1 MFINK
6 YLIRFETMERFQQCQ
21 SEVAVNYLLKKK
33 WAIISPYVTYLG
45 QEIDWEV
52 EAKSEAKNI
61 WNEQDLANK
70 NLEKIDLAQLA
81 LQYTGDRFA
90 YGTDG
95 TDTALDCL
103 RELSNFDTDERTART
118 RTYWA
123 FLQDRACETFA
134 RAVLNELMNMIEN
147 Q

>member
-1 MFINK
+1 MSIKK
-6 YLIRFETMERFQQCQ
+6 YLIKFDDIERFNRYQNE
-21 SEVAVNYLLKKK
+21 SAVNHLLSKK
-33 WAIISPYVTYLG
+33 WALNPRDVIYLG
-45 QEIDWEV
+45 EEINWLA

-61 WNEQDLANK
+61 WDEQDLANK

-95 TDTALDCL
+95 TDTTLDCL

-118 RTYWA
+118 RTYWQ

-147 Q
+147 

>member
-1 MFINK
+1 
-6 YLIRFETMERFQQCQ
+6 MERFQQDRN
-21 SEVAVNYLLKKK
+21 ELAVNYLLKKK

-45 QEIDWEV
+45 QEINWLV

-70 NLEKIDLAQLA
+70 NLAKIDLAQLA
-81 LQYTGDRFA
+81 LQSTGDRFA

-118 RTYWA
+118 RTYWQ
-123 FLQDRACETFA
+123 FLQDRASETFA

-147 Q
+147 